1 MLAFSESMGCAQS
14 NSGHVLVGAQ
24 DTSSSP
30 PLDATTILDS
40 TTSAQTCGRDER
52 ADNPKRTCTDDGGA
66 RKVWADCIICD
77 EESDI
82 QCDEGHPI
90 CRECLEKYVLEN
102 VEKLRKTDYLP
113 AKAETAQISED
124 GATLAF
130 LRGACSCPLRGHGCG
145 APPFGDRLIAL
156 NVSDHAFAQY
166 SEGKAL
172 LPIARKVDQVVQEG
186 SELALLMPNARM
198 CARCHYGPVE
208 LAAGSCDDL
217 RMHHGEVRAPGRAPV
232 SNACPNCGWFA
243 ETIHAWP
250 RWVRQTTAE
259 EATWATV
266 HAAQENSSLQGRRRG
281 EPPGPA
287 RPPGSFP
294 PGFPTHLLRPGRD
307 PHFGLPT
314 HLLRP
319 GQAIG
324 MGLAVGMQVGYGGYG
339 GCTVAVLHAD
349 GSIDV
354 NVPGIGIHE
363 HVHPSAI
370 APLAPGRAAQW
381 RHWATR
387 QGTPEEAHL
396 AMSEALV
403 AAAERRAAARA
414 EAPGRAAARAEA
426 LGQLHNNQPV
436 STQSA
441 AAVAGDQHGLYRYS
455 LRTHVDGRRDG
466 HMDVDHLLEMMDDGL
481 DPDER
486 RRLHREHR
494 DALRE
499 MRRQRHADQGL
510 PRPSDWNPF
519 LGQTVRDPDWDGVRD
534 QLHSLLP
541 PALPAM
547 PSASERL
554 EYDLAQARAER
565 QAYEG
570 RVHTLQRQ
578 RDEAI
583 AAAIAAAPRDGRNPN
598 GPPTR
603 VAASLPPAGPQATDR
618 ARSLALLARLTGFEE
633 GSQACAF
640 YLDEAGGDVE
650 AAVRAAVQGAS
661 LASPSSHPAIV
672 AAVAAGRRDE

>member
-1 MLAFSESMGCAQS
+1 MEVPLNANIMEMISSLHMQCDPPINDAQ
-14 NSGHVLVGAQ
+14 LRTAAEEKEAKRAYGAAGK
-24 DTSSSP
+24 P
-30 PLDATTILDS
+30 
-40 TTSAQTCGRDER
+40 QTCGRDER
-52 ADNPKRTCTDDGGA
+52 ADNPKRTCTDGGGVRVRA
-66 RKVWADCIICD
+66 ACVVCLDDK
-77 EESDI
+77 ESDVLI

-90 CRECLEKYVLEN
+90 CRDCLEKHIVTN
-102 VEKLRKTDYLP
+102 VEKLRQTDYLS

-266 HAAQENSSLQGRRRG
+266 HAAQENSTLQGRRRG

-294 PGFPTHLLRPGRD
+294 PGF
-307 PHFGLPT
+307 PT

-441 AAVAGDQHGLYRYS
+441 AAVAGDQYRLYRYS
-455 LRTHVDGRRDG
+455 ARTHVDGRRDG

>member
-14 NSGHVLVGAQ
+14 NSVGPLTSSVPVPQHQTVRGPDEVTVGAQ

-77 EESDI
+77 DESDI

-243 ETIHAWP
+243 DTITAWP
-250 RWVRQTTAE
+250 RWVRQTTVE

-266 HAAQENSSLQGRRRG
+266 HAAQETPHDDYHDDEEACTHEDDVPTCSHGHRMARQTGAPPLTYGPRTAVRCDGCSRMDLVESCRHFFHCPPCRYDLCPACAEQRMQCRVSGRRRPTLPLRTPWTPVPSRHRASA
-281 EPPGPA
+281 EP
-287 RPPGSFP
+287 
-294 PGFPTHLLRPGRD
+294 T
-307 PHFGLPT
+307 
-314 HLLRP
+314 
-319 GQAIG
+319 
-324 MGLAVGMQVGYGGYG
+324 LAVGTQVGYDPFR
-339 GCTVAVLHAD
+339 GCTVALLHAD
-349 GSIDV
+349 GSVDIT
-354 NVPGIGIHE
+354 VPGVGIHSR
-363 HVHPSAI
+363 VARSAI
-370 APLAPGRAAQW
+370 QAISAEEVDEFGLLPAA
-381 RHWATR
+381 
-387 QGTPEEAHL
+387 
-396 AMSEALV
+396 
-403 AAAERRAAARA
+403 
-414 EAPGRAAARAEA
+414 
-426 LGQLHNNQPV
+426 
-436 STQSA
+436 
-441 AAVAGDQHGLYRYS
+441 DS
-455 LRTHVDGRRDG
+455 LF
-466 HMDVDHLLEMMDDGL
+466 EMMDGVL
-481 DPDER
+481 DQDME
-486 RRLHREHR
+486 RLHRR
-494 DALRE
+494 RE
-499 MRRQRHADQGL
+499 MLLQMRTDRGIPSYNQFQPPLWRHPAMEI
-510 PRPSDWNPF
+510 PSF
-519 LGQTVRDPDWDGVRD
+519 D
-534 QLHSLLP
+534 QLQPSLPL
-541 PALPAM
+541 ALPAM
-547 PSASERL
+547 FPASARL
-554 EYDLAQARAER
+554 EADLAQAHAER
-565 QAYEG
+565 QAFERRVG
-570 RVHTLQRQ
+570 RMEL
-578 RDEAI
+578 D
-583 AAAIAAAPRDGRNPN
+583 AAIAAAPRPGRNPDA
-598 GPPTR
+598 PPTR
-603 VAASLPPAGPQATDR
+603 VAGPGSQAADR

-650 AAVRAAVQGAS
+650 AAVRAAVQGAT
-661 LASPSSHPAIV
+661 LASPIIGQRANFLEDENNSEHPQNTPPK
-672 AAVAAGRRDE
+672 

>member
-1 MLAFSESMGCAQS
+1 MEAASVLAFTANVPVPQHQTVRGPDE
-14 NSGHVLVGAQ
+14 VTVGAQ

-40 TTSAQTCGRDER
+40 TTGTQTCGRDER
-52 ADNPKRTCTDDGGA
+52 ADNPKRTCTAGGGA
-66 RKVWADCIICD
+66 RKRADCVVCL
-77 EESDI
+77 ESHDVLI

-90 CRECLEKYVLEN
+90 CRVCLETHILTN

-113 AKAETAQISED
+113 AKAETAQISDD

-145 APPFGDRLIAL
+145 AAPFGDRLIAL
-156 NVSDHAFAQY
+156 NVSDRAFAEY

-208 LAAGSCDDL
+208 LAAGSCNDL
-217 RMHHGEVRAPGRAPV
+217 TMHHGEVRAPGRAPV

-266 HAAQENSSLQGRRRG
+266 HAAQGTSLQRGRRRG
-281 EPPGPA
+281 EPS
-287 RPPGSFP
+287 GSFP
-294 PGFPTHLLRPGRD
+294 PGEWGVPTHLLRPGR
-307 PHFGLPT
+307 
-314 HLLRP
+314 
-319 GQAIG
+319 AIG
-324 MGLAVGMQVGYGGYG
+324 PGLAVGMQVNYGGYG

-349 GSIDV
+349 GSVDV
-354 NVPGIGIHE
+354 NVPGVGLHE
-363 HVHPSAI
+363 RVPRRAI
-370 APLAPGRAAQW
+370 
-381 RHWATR
+381 
-387 QGTPEEAHL
+387 QGPTHSPRGALGMAHL
-396 AMSEALV
+396 AMSEALE
-403 AAAERRAAARA
+403 ASAERRAAARA
-414 EAPGRAAARAEA
+414 ES
-426 LGQLHNNQPV
+426 LGQLHNNLPI
-436 STQSA
+436 SASSAQSA
-441 AAVAGDQHGLYRYS
+441 AAVAGDELGFLAPDHMYEMFAAETLWMDE
-455 LRTHVDGRRDG
+455 LAMDG
-466 HMDVDHLLEMMDDGL
+466 GL

-486 RRLHREHR
+486 RRLHRERR
-494 DALRE
+494 DAMRE
-499 MRRQRHADQGL
+499 RRRWLSPAMEIPGFD
-510 PRPSDWNPF
+510 R
-519 LGQTVRDPDWDGVRD
+519 
-534 QLHSLLP
+534 LHPPLP
-541 PALPAM
+541 PPLPAM
-547 PSASERL
+547 PSARERL
-554 EYDLAQARAER
+554 EYDLAQAHAER
-565 QAYEG
+565 QAYER
-570 RVHTLQRQ
+570 RVHERQRQ
-578 RDEAI
+578 RDDAI
-583 AAAIAAAPRDGRNPN
+583 AAAIAAAPRAGRNPS

-603 VAASLPPAGPQATDR
+603 VAAALPPAGPQAADR